1 MTSIFRTSR
10 AARHRLASRLALLL
24 LAPWLI
30 AAALSSCTRASPKA
44 ERSALRVFSPH
55 SSEMVEYVVREFR
68 QRTGIAV
75 EVTSS
80 STGDLIERI
89 AKQGGADVLWGGG
102 VETLESRKEL
112 FAEYRSA
119 EDKASDPR
127 FVSAEGLW
135 HPFSVMP
142 VVIIYNRRLVPGDKV
157 PGSWADLLD
166 PYFKNRIIF
175 VDPEKSGLSFTTL
188 ATMLAAMSSPGGG
201 EESGWRF
208 LERLA
213 RQLDSESIAANKR
226 MPYDAVA
233 SGDFFVGFAS
243 EEAALSLLKSGAEIG
258 YGFPEEGTSAVPDGA
273 ALVKSSDRREAGGRF
288 IDFILGK
295 DVQGLLSERWK
306 RRSVRVDVGEAGTGG
321 GARMRLLPY
330 DVAGTAA
337 RRDLILSRWKAVADA
352 GRP

>member
-1 MTSIFRTSR
+1 MRASYRPMSAAVPSR
-10 AARHRLASRLALLL
+10 AWRLAFPLV
-24 LAPWLI
+24 APLI
-30 AAALSSCTRASPKA
+30 LAAALGSCARSSPQS
-44 ERSALRVFSPH
+44 ERKALRVFSPH

-68 QRTGIAV
+68 QRTGIPV
-75 EVTSS
+75 EVTYS
-80 STGDLIERI
+80 STGDLIGRI
-89 AKQGGADVLWGGG
+89 AKGEGADVLWGGG
-102 VETLESRKEL
+102 VETLESGKAL
-112 FAEYRSA
+112 FASYRSGEEEA
-119 EDKASDPR
+119 LDPR
-127 FVSAEGLW
+127 YVSAEGLW
-135 HPFSVMP
+135 HPYSVMP
-142 VVIIYNRRLVPGDKV
+142 VVVIYNRRLVPEGKV

-188 ATMLAAMSSPGGG
+188 ATMLVAMSSPGGG

-213 RQLDSESIAANKR
+213 GQLDPDSIAGNKR

-243 EEAALSLLKSGAEIG
+243 EEAVLSLLKSGAEIG
-258 YGFPEEGTSAVPDGA
+258 YSFPEEGTSAVPDGV
-273 ALVKSSDRREAGGRF
+273 ALVKGSERREAAGRF

-306 RRSVRVDVGEAGTGG
+306 RRSVRVDVGAAGTDG

-337 RRDLILSRWKAVADA
+337 RRELILARWKAVAGA
-352 GRP
+352 NRP

>member
-1 MTSIFRTSR
+1 MRSFFLPSR
-10 AARHRLASRLALLL
+10 AARPTRAPRLAFLLVAPALV
-24 LAPWLI
+24 
-30 AAALSSCTRASPKA
+30 AAALASCPRDAPKA
-44 ERSALRVFSPH
+44 GRSALRVFSPH

-68 QRTGIAV
+68 QRTGIPV
-75 EVTSS
+75 EVTSA
-80 STGDLIERI
+80 STGDLIGRI
-89 AKQGGADVLWGGG
+89 AKGEGADVLWGGG

-112 FAEYRSA
+112 FAEYRSVEEGA
-119 EDKASDPR
+119 LDPR
-127 FVSAEGLW
+127 YASAGGQW
-135 HPFSVMP
+135 HPFSVLP
-142 VVIIYNRRLVPGDKV
+142 VAIIYNRRLVPGYKV

-175 VDPEKSGLSFTTL
+175 VDPDKSGLSFTTL

-208 LERLA
+208 LGRLA
-213 RQLDSESIAANKR
+213 RQLDSESIAANKK

-243 EEAALSLLKSGAEIG
+243 EEAALSLLRSGAEIG
-258 YGFPEEGTSAVPDGA
+258 YSFPEEGTSAVPDGA
-273 ALVKSSDRREAGGRF
+273 ALVKGSERREAGGRF

-306 RRSVRVDVGEAGTGG
+306 RRSVRVDVAEAGAGG

-337 RRDLILSRWKAVADA
+337 RRDLILARWKAVAGA
-352 GRP
+352 SRP